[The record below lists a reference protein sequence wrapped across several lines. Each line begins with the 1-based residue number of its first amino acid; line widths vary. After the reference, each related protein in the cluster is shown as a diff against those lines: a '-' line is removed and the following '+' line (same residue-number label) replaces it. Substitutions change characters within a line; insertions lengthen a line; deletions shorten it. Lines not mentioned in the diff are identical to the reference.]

1 MSAVV
6 RADRG
11 RCIGAGQ
18 CVRVAADVFD
28 QDEKDGLV
36 VVVLERPQGEGV
48 ERARQAERACPAQ
61 AIRVS
66 TEPINTQ
73 GDKT

>member
-6 RADRG
+6 RADRS

-36 VVVLERPQGEGV
+36 VVVLARPQGEGV

-61 AIRVS
+61 AIRVH

-73 GDKT
+73 GDET